1 MQKMPKIWS
10 GGSLKGHSYFV
21 PSAHAI
27 LVYRQCTYPAKRIYD
42 GEEIASALARRHLK
56 KNRTDEPVSSASCSN
71 PTFPQDDTNA
81 ETGASR
87 FSVDKQH
94 EPLDLLIALGR
105 NTRMGGFYIDSSRP
119 PDFLK
124 LAFPLEDDLKCVSV
138 VVNSRAKK
146 DHLCFPSC
154 RFITVSLTL

>member
-1 MQKMPKIWS
+1 MNIPLSSETDMQKMPKIWS
-10 GGSLKGHSYFV
+10 RSWLKGLSHFV
-21 PSAHAI
+21 PYAHTI
-27 LVYRQCTYPAKRIYD
+27 FLCRQCTYPAKRTYD

-87 FSVDKQH
+87 FSVEKQQ

-124 LAFPLEDDLKCVSV
+124 LAFPLEDDLKCVSFT
-138 VVNSRAKK
+138 VNRPAKK
-146 DHLCFPSC
+146 DH
-154 RFITVSLTL
+154 